1 MVEFALVL
9 PLFLL
14 LVLSVMEF
22 GMAFKTHL
30 AYDQAITD
38 AARAGSAAGVDS
50 NADGEILT
58 ALSAA
63 LGGDHLNSI
72 QRVMIYRAAPTTG
85 LPDGSGD
92 VDTYTYNPSS
102 QSFVISGT
110 VGWSPNIRC
119 VNETPDTSGLTA
131 CTSGLDDLGV
141 EVDYTYNFVLL
152 HFLPPL
158 TLQQHGSALL
168 EPRTFG
174 TGVGG

>member
-1 MVEFALVL
+1 MTEFALAL

-14 LVLSVMEF
+14 LVFGVLEF

-30 AYDQAITD
+30 AYDQALTD
-38 AARAGSAAGVDS
+38 AVRAGSAAGVDS
-50 NADGEILT
+50 NADGEILS
-58 ALSAA
+58 AFSAA
-63 LGGDHLNSI
+63 LSGDHLNSI
-72 QRVMIYRAAPTTG
+72 QKVTIYRAAPGTG

-92 VDTYTYNPSS
+92 VDTYTFNPVS

-110 VGWSPNIRC
+110 AGWSPTIRC
-119 VNETPDTSGLTA
+119 VNETPDTSGLTN

-141 EVDYTYNFVLL
+141 EVDYSYTFAIL
-152 HFLPPL
+152 HFLPAL

-174 TGVGG
+174 AGVGG